1 MHRLLFEKKGNAVYI
16 SHLDLMRTFQ
26 RAFLRAGLRVKHTEG
41 FNPHVYLSIALPLSI
56 GAESDCELLDFEL
69 LSGASLDAVPERI
82 NACLPAGIRVLQCYE
97 AARKLK
103 EIAWLDIAGTFAYN
117 GSVTEALLDAL
128 RLFFAQESIVISKRS
143 KKGMREFDV
152 APCIEGIAFRREADN
167 EIGVSLLASAQDPA
181 LNPELLVD
189 ALRQLKPELVPDFAK
204 FRRLRVLDGQLQA
217 FR

>member
-26 RAFLRAGLRVKHTEG
+26 RAFLRAGLQVKHTEG

-56 GAESDCELLDFEL
+56 GAESDYELLDFEL
-69 LSGASLDAVPERI
+69 LSGASLDEVSERL
-82 NACLPAGIRVLQCYE
+82 NACLPTGIRVLQCYE

-103 EIAWLDIAGTFAYN
+103 EIAWLDIAGTFEYDC
-117 GSVTEALLDAL
+117 GVTEDLLDAL
-128 RLFFAQESIVISKRS
+128 RLFFGQESIVISKRS
-143 KKGMREFDV
+143 KKGIREFDV
-152 APCIEGIAFRREADN
+152 APCIEGIAFRCGTDN
-167 EIGVSLLASAQDPA
+167 DVGVSLLASAQDPA

-189 ALRQLKPELVPDFAK
+189 ALRQLKPELVPDFAQ
-204 FRRLRVLDGQLQA
+204 FRRLRALDGQLQV